1 MPPISERSTSALAL
15 LWCWIV
21 AVRLATVAEASSVAT
36 AVQTGGVTSSAIT
49 WAWSVEELASGGG
62 DVVGC
67 VGTSVRFRVSNS
79 LLSIAPAGEPSA
91 EARLPDDLPTWLALG
106 EPLVLGDRRYP
117 LDLARSVLELRSGAR
132 LRLSAF
138 RVDPSAQLTLQ
149 HELPAA
155 QVDAELRVISN
166 VGGEAERRRFGPDF
180 LVRAEAA
187 SRLVVGRDLSRVDVA
202 ARLRLLE
209 LADRLD
215 EFCDSAHDRAGR
227 CANGPFAEA
236 LATVVLGRGAGI
248 RSQAQALRCETL
260 DAARRRFVAAPCK
273 STEVGSRSAPT
284 NETLVCLLRC
294 VAFADAH
301 QLLASPQTAIDLRQ
315 HAASLQPEIEA
326 LTLNDDPLLVES
338 ALRLARAMHNEHAV
352 VAAPLEAWTRYLREQ
367 LERVVAPPVGAQ
379 PLTLD
384 VWTSPCPTEDY
395 VAPVDRAF
403 DLWAEYATSAQQ
415 RAPSMLTPDGCAE
428 CARALDSY
436 RATLLE
442 LSAAHARGGDAWE
455 RMQRNSLL
463 PAVLLTEAGVDGRTR
478 SFACRNAQ
486 LIEAAARASVL
497 SSRWSM
503 GHSYAPPVR

>member
-1 MPPISERSTSALAL
+1 MPPNSERSNSALAL
-15 LWCWIV
+15 LRCSL
-21 AVRLATVAEASSVAT
+21 LALLLASVAEASSVPTT
-36 AVQTGGVTSSAIT
+36 AQTGGATSRAIR

-62 DVVGC
+62 DLVDC

-79 LLSIAPAGEPSA
+79 LLSIAPAGEPST
-91 EARLPDDLPTWLALG
+91 EARLPDDLPTWLTLG
-106 EPLVLGDRRYP
+106 EPFVLGDRRYP

-132 LRLSAF
+132 LRLGAF
-138 RVDPSAQLTLQ
+138 RVEPAAQLTLQ
-149 HELPAA
+149 HERPAV
-155 QVDAELRVISN
+155 QVDVELRVISN
-166 VGGEAERRRFGPDF
+166 VGGVAERRRFGPDF

-187 SRLVVGRDLSRVDVA
+187 SRLVVGRDLSRVEVA

-209 LADRLD
+209 LADGLD
-215 EFCDSAHDRAGR
+215 EFCDSAHDRAGS
-227 CANGPFAEA
+227 CANGPLAEA

-248 RSQAQALRCETL
+248 RPAAQALRRESL
-260 DAARRRFVAAPCK
+260 DAARSRFAAAPCRHA
-273 STEVGSRSAPT
+273 EVSSRPAPAVQ
-284 NETLVCLLRC
+284 TLVCLLRC

-326 LTLNDDPLLVES
+326 LTLHEDPLLVEW

-352 VAAPLEAWTRYLREQ
+352 VAAPLEAWTKYLREQ
-367 LERVVAPPVGAQ
+367 LERAVAPPLGAQ

-403 DLWAEYATSAQQ
+403 DFWAEYATSPPQ
-415 RAPSMLTPDGCAE
+415 RAPSMLAPDGCAE

-436 RATLLE
+436 RATMLE

-455 RMQRNSLL
+455 RTQRESLL
-463 PAVLLTEAGVDGRTR
+463 PAVLLTEAGVDDQVR
-478 SFACRNAQ
+478 SGGCRNAR
-486 LIEAAARASVL
+486 LIEAATRASLL

-503 GHSYAPPVR
+503 GHSYAGAPR

>member
-1 MPPISERSTSALAL
+1 MPPTSERSTSAIAL
-15 LWCWIV
+15 RLSWIV
-21 AVRLATVAEASSVAT
+21 AVLLATVAESTSAAT
-36 AVQTGGVTSSAIT
+36 AVQTGGATSSAIK
-49 WAWSVEELASGGG
+49 WAWSVEELSVGGG

-67 VGTSVRFRVSNS
+67 MGTSVHFRGLNPP
-79 LLSIAPAGEPSA
+79 LSIAAAEQPSTD
-91 EARLPDDLPTWLALG
+91 ARLPDALPTWLTLG
-106 EPLVLGDRRYP
+106 EPFVVGDRRYP
-117 LDLARSVLELRSGAR
+117 LDLGRVLLELRGGAR
-132 LRLSAF
+132 LRLSAI
-138 RVDPSAQLTLQ
+138 RVEPSALLTVEHKTPDAQLDV
-149 HELPAA
+149 E
-155 QVDAELRVISN
+155 VRIISN
-166 VGGEAERRRFGPDF
+166 VDGVAERRRFGPDF

-187 SRLVVGRDLSRVDVA
+187 SRLVVGRDLSRVEVA

-215 EFCDSAHDRAGR
+215 EFCASADGQAGR
-227 CANGPFAEA
+227 CTNSALAEA

-248 RSQAQALRCETL
+248 RPGAQALRRESL
-260 DAARRRFVAAPCK
+260 DAARRRFAAAPCRHAD
-273 STEVGSRSAPT
+273 VGSRPAPAIQ
-284 NETLVCLLRC
+284 TLVCLLRC

-301 QLLASPQTAIDLRQ
+301 QLLASPQTAIGLRQ

-326 LTLNDDPLLVES
+326 LTLNDDPLLVEW

-352 VAAPLEAWTRYLREQ
+352 VAAPLEAWTKYLREQ

-403 DLWAEYATSAQQ
+403 DLWAEYATSPQQ
-415 RAPSMLTPDGCAE
+415 RAPSMLAPDGCAE

-436 RATLLE
+436 RATMVK

-455 RMQRNSLL
+455 RTQREWVL
-463 PAVLLTEAGVDGRTR
+463 PQVVLTEAGVDDQVR
-478 SFACRNAQ
+478 SGGCRNAQ
-486 LIEAAARASVL
+486 LIEAATRASLL